1 MMSAETRKDP
11 GFMVNP
17 ILFLIVA
24 GLTALFVVALYYQ
37 ILINR

>member
-1 MMSAETRKDP
+1 MSAETRKDP

-24 GLTALFVVALYYQ
+24 GLAILFAAALYYQ
-37 ILINR
+37 IVVNR